1 MAKSTSKAKQ
11 TKKKA
16 GTVKS
21 KVEKKTAAKKATS
34 KKVTKQAV
42 KQKTTKKSVTVP
54 SEKIEKVETV
64 ETVEKNES
72 ANVVSANVVQQP
84 SEGVEQSEQPTQRLT
99 KTYLTKEELKHF
111 EQILLQKRAEVLRDL
126 EIMRASLQDE
136 NNSENINSSY
146 AMHMADHGTE
156 TLDREQ
162 RFMFI
167 ARDERY
173 LSYIDK
179 ALERIKNGTY
189 GICVKSGLP
198 IPKERLEAVPHTAV
212 RIEYKNR

>member
-1 MAKSTSKAKQ
+1 MAKSTSP
-11 TKKKA
+11 KKI
-16 GTVKS
+16 
-21 KVEKKTAAKKATS
+21 TAAKKATRSTDESS
-34 KKVTKQAV
+34 KKIDTSIVRQRAIGRDAEKPLT
-42 KQKTTKKSVTVP
+42 
-54 SEKIEKVETV
+54 EKIDTSIVRQPDKVLT
-64 ETVEKNES
+64 ES
-72 ANVVSANVVQQP
+72 EV
-84 SEGVEQSEQPTQRLT
+84 PTQRLT
-99 KTYLTKEELKHF
+99 KTYLSKEELKHF
-111 EQILLQKRAEVLRDL
+111 QDILLQKRAEVLRDL

-146 AMHMADHGTE
+146 SMHMADHGTE

-179 ALERIKNGTY
+179 ALERIKNGVY

>member
-1 MAKSTSKAKQ
+1 MAKSTAKAKQ
-11 TKKKA
+11 TKK
-16 GTVKS
+16 T
-21 KVEKKTAAKKATS
+21 KTTAKPKAKKKHAKS
-34 KKVTKQAV
+34 NGEKSNKKITPK
-42 KQKTTKKSVTVP
+42 TKKQEVIVRQPAKDAPP
-54 SEKIEKVETV
+54 SET
-64 ETVEKNES
+64 T
-72 ANVVSANVVQQP
+72 
-84 SEGVEQSEQPTQRLT
+84 TQRLT

-111 EQILLQKRAEVLRDL
+111 QDILLQKRAEVLRDL

-146 AMHMADHGTE
+146 SMHMADHGTE

-179 ALERIKNGTY
+179 ALERIKNGVY

>member
-1 MAKSTSKAKQ
+1 MAKSTAKAKQ
-11 TKKKA
+11 TKKTKVTAKPKA
-16 GTVKS
+16 KKNTP
-21 KVEKKTAAKKATS
+21 KVTTKQAATKKVAPKKATPAKNATKKTASTSS
-34 KKVTKQAV
+34 KKIKSKKPTGIVRQPVQALPE
-42 KQKTTKKSVTVP
+42 VP
-54 SEKIEKVETV
+54 V
-64 ETVEKNES
+64 
-72 ANVVSANVVQQP
+72 
-84 SEGVEQSEQPTQRLT
+84 QRLT

-111 EQILLQKRAEVLRDL
+111 QHVLLEKRAEVLRDL

-136 NNSENINSSY
+136 NNSEGINSSY
-146 AMHMADHGTE
+146 SMHMADHGTE

-173 LSYIDK
+173 LGYIDK
-179 ALERIKNGTY
+179 ALERIKNGIY

>member
-1 MAKSTSKAKQ
+1 MAKTTPKAKQ
-11 TKKKA
+11 TKKSA
-16 GTVKS
+16 ITAKS
-21 KVEKKTAAKKATS
+21 KAKKSTPKVTAKKVTAKKAAMKSEPPNKRVAEKPKKETS
-34 KKVTKQAV
+34 IVR
-42 KQKTTKKSVTVP
+42 
-54 SEKIEKVETV
+54 
-64 ETVEKNES
+64 
-72 ANVVSANVVQQP
+72 
-84 SEGVEQSEQPTQRLT
+84 QPTRSLPQPELPVQRLT

-111 EQILLQKRAEVLRDL
+111 QQILLEKRTEVLRDL
-126 EIMRASLQDE
+126 EFMRASLQDE

-146 AMHMADHGTE
+146 SMHMADHGTE

-179 ALERIKNGTY
+179 ALERIKNGVY

>member
-1 MAKSTSKAKQ
+1 MAKSTAKAKQ
-11 TKKKA
+11 TKKTKVTAKPKA
-16 GTVKS
+16 KKNTP
-21 KVEKKTAAKKATS
+21 KVITKQAATKKAAPKKTAGTSS
-34 KKVTKQAV
+34 KKIKS
-42 KQKTTKKSVTVP
+42 KKSTAIVRQPVQTLPEVP
-54 SEKIEKVETV
+54 V
-64 ETVEKNES
+64 
-72 ANVVSANVVQQP
+72 
-84 SEGVEQSEQPTQRLT
+84 QRLT

-111 EQILLQKRAEVLRDL
+111 QNILLEKRAEVLRDL

-136 NNSENINSSY
+136 NNSEGINSSY
-146 AMHMADHGTE
+146 SMHMADHGTE

-173 LSYIDK
+173 LGYIDK
-179 ALERIKNGTY
+179 ALERIKNGIY

>member
-1 MAKSTSKAKQ
+1 MAKSTAKAKQ
-11 TKKKA
+11 TKKTKTTAKPKA
-16 GTVKS
+16 KKNTPKVTTKKTVAKS
-21 KVEKKTAAKKATS
+21 TSPKKITAAKKATRSTDESS
-34 KKVTKQAV
+34 KKIDTSIVRQPDKVLTE
-42 KQKTTKKSVTVP
+42 
-54 SEKIEKVETV
+54 SEV
-64 ETVEKNES
+64 
-72 ANVVSANVVQQP
+72 
-84 SEGVEQSEQPTQRLT
+84 PTQRLT
-99 KTYLTKEELKHF
+99 KTYLSKEELKHF
-111 EQILLQKRAEVLRDL
+111 QDILLQKRAEVLRDL

-146 AMHMADHGTE
+146 SMHMADHGTE

-179 ALERIKNGTY
+179 ALERIKNGVY

>member
-1 MAKSTSKAKQ
+1 MAKSTAKSKQKKQ
-11 TKKKA
+11 TKTTAKA
-16 GTVKS
+16 K
-21 KVEKKTAAKKATS
+21 AKKSTP
-34 KKVTKQAV
+34 KKRI
-42 KQKTTKKSVTVP
+42 TTKKTSTVTATAKTNKP
-54 SEKIEKVETV
+54 IE
-64 ETVEKNES
+64 ES
-72 ANVVSANVVQQP
+72 SAKPAQQP
-84 SEGVEQSEQPTQRLT
+84 AQAPTPPESEGTTQQRLT
-99 KTYLTKEELKHF
+99 KTYLTPEELKHF
-111 EQILLQKRAEVLRDL
+111 EEILLQKRAEVLRDL
-126 EIMRASLQDE
+126 EIMRASLQEE
-136 NNSENINSSY
+136 NNNDHINSSY
-146 AMHMADHGTE
+146 SIHMADHGTE

-179 ALERIKNGTY
+179 ALERIKNGVY

>member
-1 MAKSTSKAKQ
+1 MAKSTAKAKQ
-11 TKKKA
+11 TKKTTV
-16 GTVKS
+16 TVKPKATKS
-21 KVEKKTAAKKATS
+21 TPKVTAKKAATKSTSPKKTTAAKTTTKKVVGTSSKKTVSKKATS
-34 KKVTKQAV
+34 IVRQPVKAV
-42 KQKTTKKSVTVP
+42 P
-54 SEKIEKVETV
+54 
-64 ETVEKNES
+64 
-72 ANVVSANVVQQP
+72 
-84 SEGVEQSEQPTQRLT
+84 QSELPAQRLT

-111 EQILLQKRAEVLRDL
+111 QQILLEKRTEVLRDL

-136 NNSENINSSY
+136 NNSEGINSSY
-146 AMHMADHGTE
+146 SMHMADHGTE

-173 LSYIDK
+173 LGYIDK
-179 ALERIKNGTY
+179 ALERIKNGVY

>member
-1 MAKSTSKAKQ
+1 MAKSTAKAKQ
-11 TKKKA
+11 TKKTTVTAKPKA
-16 GTVKS
+16 KKNTP
-21 KVEKKTAAKKATS
+21 KVTTKQAAKKKVTPKKATS
-34 KKVTKQAV
+34 V
-42 KQKTTKKSVTVP
+42 KSATKKIASTSSKKIKSQKSTGIVRQPVQVL
-54 SEKIEKVETV
+54 SEAPV
-64 ETVEKNES
+64 
-72 ANVVSANVVQQP
+72 
-84 SEGVEQSEQPTQRLT
+84 QRLT
-99 KTYLTKEELKHF
+99 KTYLSKEELKHF
-111 EQILLQKRAEVLRDL
+111 QQILLEKRAEVLRDL

-136 NNSENINSSY
+136 NNSEGINSSY
-146 AMHMADHGTE
+146 SMHMADHGTE

-173 LSYIDK
+173 LGYIDK
-179 ALERIKNGTY
+179 ALERIKNGIY

>member
-1 MAKSTSKAKQ
+1 MAKSTAKAKQ
-11 TKKKA
+11 TKKTTVTAKPKA
-16 GTVKS
+16 KKNTP
-21 KVEKKTAAKKATS
+21 KVTTKQAAKKKVTPKKATS
-34 KKVTKQAV
+34 V
-42 KQKTTKKSVTVP
+42 KSATKKIDSSSSKEIKSKKSTGIVRQPVQVL
-54 SEKIEKVETV
+54 SEAPV
-64 ETVEKNES
+64 
-72 ANVVSANVVQQP
+72 
-84 SEGVEQSEQPTQRLT
+84 QRLT
-99 KTYLTKEELKHF
+99 KTYLSKEELKHF
-111 EQILLQKRAEVLRDL
+111 QQILLEKRAEVLRDL

-136 NNSENINSSY
+136 NNSEGINSSY
-146 AMHMADHGTE
+146 SMHMADHGTE

-179 ALERIKNGTY
+179 ALERIKNGVY

>member
-1 MAKSTSKAKQ
+1 MAKSTAKAKQ
-11 TKKKA
+11 TKKTTVTAKPKA
-16 GTVKS
+16 KKS
-21 KVEKKTAAKKATS
+21 TPKVTTNKAATKDKTSAKKATEKLVD
-34 KKVTKQAV
+34 KK
-42 KQKTTKKSVTVP
+42 TVD
-54 SEKIEKVETV
+54 I
-64 ETVEKNES
+64 
-72 ANVVSANVVQQP
+72 VQQP
-84 SEGVEQSEQPTQRLT
+84 VKALSNAEPPVQRLT

-111 EQILLQKRAEVLRDL
+111 QQILLEKRAEVLRDL

-136 NNSENINSSY
+136 NNSEGINSSY
-146 AMHMADHGTE
+146 SMHMADHGTE

-173 LSYIDK
+173 LGYIDK
-179 ALERIKNGTY
+179 ALERIKNGVY

>member
-1 MAKSTSKAKQ
+1 MAKSTAKAKQ
-11 TKKKA
+11 TNKTKSTAKPKANTAATKATAKRAETKTKKLKA
-16 GTVKS
+16 ATAAT
-21 KVEKKTAAKKATS
+21 KKTEQESSQPVSIVPKPTE
-34 KKVTKQAV
+34 
-42 KQKTTKKSVTVP
+42 TTP
-54 SEKIEKVETV
+54 
-64 ETVEKNES
+64 
-72 ANVVSANVVQQP
+72 
-84 SEGVEQSEQPTQRLT
+84 QSELPAQRLT
-99 KTYLTKEELKHF
+99 KTYLSKEELKHF
-111 EQILLQKRAEVLRDL
+111 EQILLEKRAEVLRDL

-146 AMHMADHGTE
+146 SMHMADHGTE

>member
-1 MAKSTSKAKQ
+1 MVRKPT
-11 TKKKA
+11 
-16 GTVKS
+16 
-21 KVEKKTAAKKATS
+21 E
-34 KKVTKQAV
+34 
-42 KQKTTKKSVTVP
+42 TTP
-54 SEKIEKVETV
+54 
-64 ETVEKNES
+64 
-72 ANVVSANVVQQP
+72 
-84 SEGVEQSEQPTQRLT
+84 QSELPTQRLT
-99 KTYLTKEELKHF
+99 KTYLSKEELKHF
-111 EQILLQKRAEVLRDL
+111 QQILLEKRAEVLRDL

-146 AMHMADHGTE
+146 SMHMADHGTE

>member
-1 MAKSTSKAKQ
+1 MAKTTAKAKQ
-11 TKKKA
+11 N
-16 GTVKS
+16 
-21 KVEKKTAAKKATS
+21 KKTKTIAKPKAKKSTPKVTAKKAKPTA
-34 KKVTKQAV
+34 K
-42 KQKTTKKSVTVP
+42 TKKQGTIVRQTAKGVPP
-54 SEKIEKVETV
+54 SET
-64 ETVEKNES
+64 T
-72 ANVVSANVVQQP
+72 
-84 SEGVEQSEQPTQRLT
+84 TQRLT

-111 EQILLQKRAEVLRDL
+111 QDILLQKRAEVLRDL

-146 AMHMADHGTE
+146 SMHMADHGTE

-173 LSYIDK
+173 LGYIDK
-179 ALERIKNGTY
+179 ALERIKNGIY

>member
-1 MAKSTSKAKQ
+1 MAKSTAKAKQ
-11 TKKKA
+11 TKKTTVTAKPKA
-16 GTVKS
+16 KKSTS
-21 KVEKKTAAKKATS
+21 KVTTNKAATKDKTSAKKAT
-34 KKVTKQAV
+34 KKLVDK
-42 KQKTTKKSVTVP
+42 KTVD
-54 SEKIEKVETV
+54 I
-64 ETVEKNES
+64 
-72 ANVVSANVVQQP
+72 VQQP
-84 SEGVEQSEQPTQRLT
+84 VKALSNAEPPVQRLT

-111 EQILLQKRAEVLRDL
+111 QQILLEKRAEVLRDL

-136 NNSENINSSY
+136 NNSEGINSSY
-146 AMHMADHGTE
+146 SMHMADHGTE

-173 LSYIDK
+173 LGYIDK
-179 ALERIKNGTY
+179 ALERIKNGVY

>member
-1 MAKSTSKAKQ
+1 MAKSTAKAKQ
-11 TKKKA
+11 TKKNTVTAKPKA
-16 GTVKS
+16 KKNTPKVTTKKTVAKS
-21 KVEKKTAAKKATS
+21 TSPKKITAAKKATRSTDESS
-34 KKVTKQAV
+34 KKIDTSIVRQPDKVLTE
-42 KQKTTKKSVTVP
+42 
-54 SEKIEKVETV
+54 SEV
-64 ETVEKNES
+64 
-72 ANVVSANVVQQP
+72 
-84 SEGVEQSEQPTQRLT
+84 PTQRLT
-99 KTYLTKEELKHF
+99 KTYLSKEELKHF
-111 EQILLQKRAEVLRDL
+111 QDILLQKRAEVLRDL

-146 AMHMADHGTE
+146 SMHMADHGTE

-179 ALERIKNGTY
+179 ALERIKNGVY

>member
-1 MAKSTSKAKQ
+1 MAKTTPKAKQ
-11 TKKKA
+11 TKKSA
-16 GTVKS
+16 ITAKS
-21 KVEKKTAAKKATS
+21 KAKKSTPKVTAKKVTAKKATMKS
-34 KKVTKQAV
+34 EPPNKRVAEKPKK
-42 KQKTTKKSVTVP
+42 
-54 SEKIEKVETV
+54 ETSIV
-64 ETVEKNES
+64 R
-72 ANVVSANVVQQP
+72 
-84 SEGVEQSEQPTQRLT
+84 QPTRALPQPELPVQRLT

-111 EQILLQKRAEVLRDL
+111 QQILLEKRTEVLRDL

-146 AMHMADHGTE
+146 SMHMADHGTE

-179 ALERIKNGTY
+179 ALERIKNGVY

>member
-1 MAKSTSKAKQ
+1 MAKSTAKAKQ
-11 TKKKA
+11 TKKTTITAKPKA
-16 GTVKS
+16 KKS
-21 KVEKKTAAKKATS
+21 APKVTTKQAATKNTMPKKATS
-34 KKVTKQAV
+34 AKKVTKKAATSIKEESKKTVSFVRQPV
-42 KQKTTKKSVTVP
+42 KATP
-54 SEKIEKVETV
+54 ESELP
-64 ETVEKNES
+64 
-72 ANVVSANVVQQP
+72 A
-84 SEGVEQSEQPTQRLT
+84 QRLT

-111 EQILLQKRAEVLRDL
+111 QQILLEKRAEVLRDL

-136 NNSENINSSY
+136 NNSEGINSSY
-146 AMHMADHGTE
+146 SMHMADHGTE

-173 LSYIDK
+173 LGYIDK
-179 ALERIKNGTY
+179 ALERIKNGVY
-189 GICVKSGLP
+189 GICAKSGLP

>member
-1 MAKSTSKAKQ
+1 MAKTAKSKPTKSKASTKPKASKRAPKATTKTTTSKSKAV
-11 TKKKA
+11 KKGA
-16 GTVKS
+16 P
-21 KVEKKTAAKKATS
+21 S
-34 KKVTKQAV
+34 KKETIIER
-42 KQKTTKKSVTVP
+42 KSVAPTEPLPEP
-54 SEKIEKVETV
+54 S
-64 ETVEKNES
+64 
-72 ANVVSANVVQQP
+72 
-84 SEGVEQSEQPTQRLT
+84 QRLT

-111 EQILLQKRAEVLRDL
+111 EEILLQKRAEVLRDL
-126 EIMRASLQDE
+126 EIMRASLQEE
-136 NNSENINSSY
+136 NNSEDINSSY
-146 AMHMADHGTE
+146 SMHMADHGTE

>member
-1 MAKSTSKAKQ
+1 M
-11 TKKKA
+11 
-16 GTVKS
+16 
-21 KVEKKTAAKKATS
+21 ER
-34 KKVTKQAV
+34 
-42 KQKTTKKSVTVP
+42 KSVAPTEPLPEP
-54 SEKIEKVETV
+54 S
-64 ETVEKNES
+64 
-72 ANVVSANVVQQP
+72 
-84 SEGVEQSEQPTQRLT
+84 QRLT

-111 EQILLQKRAEVLRDL
+111 EEILLQKRAEVLRDL
-126 EIMRASLQDE
+126 EIMRASLQEE
-136 NNSENINSSY
+136 NNSEDINSSY
-146 AMHMADHGTE
+146 SMHMADHGTE

>member
-1 MAKSTSKAKQ
+1 MAKSTAKAKQ
-11 TKKKA
+11 TQKTTVTAKPKAKKSA
-16 GTVKS
+16 P
-21 KVEKKTAAKKATS
+21 KVTAKQAATKNTMPKKATS
-34 KKVTKQAV
+34 AKKVTKKAAA
-42 KQKTTKKSVTVP
+42 P
-54 SEKIEKVETV
+54 SKIENEKTV
-64 ETVEKNES
+64 SIVR
-72 ANVVSANVVQQP
+72 QP
-84 SEGVEQSEQPTQRLT
+84 VKALEQSELPAQRLT

-111 EQILLQKRAEVLRDL
+111 QQILLEKRAEVLRDL

-146 AMHMADHGTE
+146 SMHMADHGTE

-179 ALERIKNGTY
+179 ALERIKNGVY
-189 GICVKSGLP
+189 GICAKSGLP

>member
-1 MAKSTSKAKQ
+1 MAKTTAKTKQ
-11 TKKKA
+11 TKKIKVTAKPKAKKSAPKATAKKAEMKKKASTTKETTKKVASESSKKA
-16 GTVKS
+16 GTFVR
-21 KVEKKTAAKKATS
+21 
-34 KKVTKQAV
+34 Q
-42 KQKTTKKSVTVP
+42 SVNPVPP
-54 SEKIEKVETV
+54 SEM
-64 ETVEKNES
+64 
-72 ANVVSANVVQQP
+72 
-84 SEGVEQSEQPTQRLT
+84 PTQRLT

-111 EQILLQKRAEVLRDL
+111 EQILKEKREEVLRDL

-136 NNSENINSSY
+136 NNSESINSSY
-146 AMHMADHGTE
+146 SMHMADHGTE

-173 LSYIDK
+173 LGYIEK

>member
-1 MAKSTSKAKQ
+1 MAKSTAKAKQ
-11 TKKKA
+11 TKKTTVTAKPKA
-16 GTVKS
+16 KKS
-21 KVEKKTAAKKATS
+21 APKVTAKQAATKNTMPKKATS
-34 KKVTKQAV
+34 AKKVTKKAATPIKEESKKTVSIVRQPV
-42 KQKTTKKSVTVP
+42 KANP
-54 SEKIEKVETV
+54 ESELP
-64 ETVEKNES
+64 
-72 ANVVSANVVQQP
+72 A
-84 SEGVEQSEQPTQRLT
+84 QRLT

-111 EQILLQKRAEVLRDL
+111 QQILLEKRAEVLRDL

-136 NNSENINSSY
+136 NNSEGINSSY
-146 AMHMADHGTE
+146 SMHMADHGTE

-179 ALERIKNGTY
+179 ALERIKNGVY
-189 GICVKSGLP
+189 GICAKSGLP

>member
-1 MAKSTSKAKQ
+1 MAKSTAKAKQ
-11 TKKKA
+11 TKKTKTTAKPKA
-16 GTVKS
+16 KKNTPKVTTKKTVAKS
-21 KVEKKTAAKKATS
+21 TSPKKITAAKKATRSTDESS
-34 KKVTKQAV
+34 KKIDTSIVRQPDKVLTE
-42 KQKTTKKSVTVP
+42 
-54 SEKIEKVETV
+54 SEV
-64 ETVEKNES
+64 
-72 ANVVSANVVQQP
+72 
-84 SEGVEQSEQPTQRLT
+84 PTQRLT
-99 KTYLTKEELKHF
+99 KTYLSKEELKHF
-111 EQILLQKRAEVLRDL
+111 QDILLQKRAEVLRDL

-136 NNSENINSSY
+136 NNNENINSSY
-146 AMHMADHGTE
+146 SMHMADHGTE

-179 ALERIKNGTY
+179 ALERIKNGVY

>member
-1 MAKSTSKAKQ
+1 MAKSTAKAKQ
-11 TKKKA
+11 TKKTTVTAKPKA
-16 GTVKS
+16 KKS
-21 KVEKKTAAKKATS
+21 APKVTAKKAATKNIAAKKTTS
-34 KKVTKQAV
+34 AKKVTKKAA
-42 KQKTTKKSVTVP
+42 TP
-54 SEKIEKVETV
+54 SKIESKKT
-64 ETVEKNES
+64 ES
-72 ANVVSANVVQQP
+72 IVRQP
-84 SEGVEQSEQPTQRLT
+84 VKALPESELPAQRLT

-111 EQILLQKRAEVLRDL
+111 QQILLEKRAEVLRDL

-136 NNSENINSSY
+136 NNSEGINSSY
-146 AMHMADHGTE
+146 SMHMADHGTE

-179 ALERIKNGTY
+179 ALERIKNGVY
-189 GICVKSGLP
+189 GICAKSGLP